1 MDKSRD
7 QKKLLRD
14 KTKRKPDILDFAI
27 LNTLAPDTSKG
38 IKLPKYLN
46 SQRIRKTLKA
56 SEKTRN
62 ICKWY

>member
-1 MDKSRD
+1 MWWWRNTLDKSRD

-14 KTKRKPDILDFAI
+14 KTKRKPDILDFAS

-46 SQRIRKTLKA
+46 S
-56 SEKTRN
+56 
-62 ICKWY
+62 